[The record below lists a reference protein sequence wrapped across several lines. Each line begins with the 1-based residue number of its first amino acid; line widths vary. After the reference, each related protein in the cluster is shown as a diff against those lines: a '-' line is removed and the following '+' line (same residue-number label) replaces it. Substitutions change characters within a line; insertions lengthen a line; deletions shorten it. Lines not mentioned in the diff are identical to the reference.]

1 MCCSLTRSRASLP
14 RAIRAICCRRRRCC
28 AASSFDPKGHR
39 HAKRTARAGAM
50 NYTDPA
56 FFVFFA
62 ITFALYYSLKNA
74 RLQVALLVLA
84 SLFFYAWEAPA
95 ILGVFL
101 CSWLI
106 TGLSSHGVLVAK
118 DPRRARWL
126 ATLGVAINLSLL
138 GFFKYKFLFLPAAAP
153 SAPSSA

>member
-1 MCCSLTRSRASLP
+1 
-14 RAIRAICCRRRRCC
+14 
-28 AASSFDPKGHR
+28 
-39 HAKRTARAGAM
+39 M
-50 NYTDPA
+50 NYTDPV

-62 ITFALYYSLKNA
+62 ITFALYYTLRNG

-106 TGLSSHGVLVAK
+106 TGLSSHGVLVAE
-118 DPRRARWL
+118 DPRHARWL
-126 ATLGVAINLSLL
+126 ATLGVAANLGLL
-138 GFFKYKFLFLPAAAP
+138 GFFKYKFLFLPPAPAATAHSAHTLGEWLLLAP
-153 SAPSSA
+153 LPIGISFYTFHGISHSPSV